1 MSDPSPTLDSTAP
14 RWYGGWRLPKS
25 PGIMGFDLL
34 SSGVL
39 VGALVLCIF
48 TLMLAG
54 FLPTIVVAAISGA
67 LLSLLIKKNAHHES
81 GLQRLLVR
89 LAWRQS
95 RLASSNHYRSGPLG
109 KSRWGT
115 FQLPGLLA
123 NTRLHEY
130 IDAWGRPFAL
140 LELPTRG
147 HYSISFRVE
156 PEGSSLVDQDQVNRW
171 VGRYAAVL
179 KQLGDEPGL
188 IAAQIT
194 VETAPD
200 SGSRLRRYVTGRID
214 TNAPEVSKAMLREV
228 VDSYPAGSA
237 SVRIWVALTFSSS
250 IHGKRLTADEFA
262 AAIKPRLRGLGE
274 QFHGTGVGGAR
285 ALTAQ
290 QLCELVR
297 VAYNPSAATVIEE
310 ANLAGKPV
318 PLRWSGVGPAGADAF
333 WDCYTHDDALSITW
347 AMTEAPRGVVRENIL
362 ESLLQPNVE
371 VPRKRVTMLY
381 RILDPATAAR
391 TVDSDVA
398 SAQTAATATKRP
410 RASKVRELELAVST
424 AKEEASGATLADFGL
439 MVTSTVDGNDHLA
452 HQVARATIEALGQT
466 ARLSLRPL
474 YGSQDSAF
482 VGALPLGVALPEYM
496 AVPREIRRLTT

>member
-1 MSDPSPTLDSTAP
+1 MSEPSPVLDPAAP

-39 VGALVLCIF
+39 VGALVVCIF

-54 FLPTIVVAAISGA
+54 FLATVAVGLMSAA
-67 LLSLLIKKNAHHES
+67 VLTLLIKKNAHHES

-89 LAWRQS
+89 VAWRQI
-95 RLASSNHYRSGPLG
+95 RLAGSNHYRSGPLG
-109 KSRWGT
+109 KSPRGT
-115 FQLPGLLA
+115 YQLPGLLA
-123 NTRLHEY
+123 NTKLYEY
-130 IDAWGRPFAL
+130 TDAWGRPFAI
-140 LELPTRG
+140 LELPTRA
-147 HYSISFRVE
+147 HYSISFKVE
-156 PEGSSLVDQDQVNRW
+156 PEGSSLVDQDQVNLW

-188 IAAQIT
+188 IAAQVT

-200 SGSRLRRYVTGRID
+200 RGSRLRRYVMARMD
-214 TNAPEVSKAMLREV
+214 DNAPEVSKAMLRDV
-228 VDSYPAGSA
+228 VESYPAGSA
-237 SVRIWVALTFSSS
+237 SVRIWVALTFSTS
-250 IHGKRLTADEFA
+250 IHGKRLSVDEFA
-262 AAIKPRLRGLGE
+262 DAVKPRLRGLGE
-274 QFHGTGVGGAR
+274 QFHGTGVGGAS

-297 VAYNPSAATVIEE
+297 IAYNPSAAAAIED
-310 ANLAGKPV
+310 ANLAGNPV
-318 PLRWSGVGPAGADAF
+318 SLRWHDVGPAGADSF
-333 WDCYTHDDALSITW
+333 WDCYVHDDALSITW

-362 ESLLQPNVE
+362 QALLQPTVA

-391 TVDSDVA
+391 TVDADVA

-410 RASKVRELELAVST
+410 RASKVRELELAVAT
-424 AKEEASGATLADFGL
+424 AKEEASGAALTDFAL
-439 MVTSTVDGNDHLA
+439 MVTATVDGNDQVA
-452 HQVARATIEALGQT
+452 RQVARATVESLGQT

-482 VGALPLGVALPEYM
+482 VGGLPIGVALPEYM
-496 AVPREIRRLTT
+496 AVPREIRRLGT